1 MGYPDL
7 AFPETPDA
15 IDDLIAAL
23 NDAVGDVVTFERDVL
38 DVERPEDWG
47 AVELVDVVNEYADGK
62 IIDQMYIVDIWA
74 SVSDRSSQWLREI
87 ESVLASFGDKLRYSL
102 TERAYLHDLKKVMWR
117 WRGELWSL
125 APAVP
130 AAGSGTEK
138 TDPTSNVPVQQE
150 DNDLDDLPF
159 TDPEEDPEDPDTW
172 PDEDEEA

>member
-23 NDAVGDVVTFERDVL
+23 NDAVGDLVTFERDVL

-47 AVELVDVVNEYADGK
+47 AVELVDTVNEYADGK

-87 ESVLASFGDKLRYSL
+87 EQVLAGFGDKLRYSL
-102 TERAYLHDLKKVMWR
+102 AERAYLHDLKKVMWR
-117 WRGELWSL
+117 WRGELWTL
-125 APAVP
+125 DAAAAPETP
-130 AAGSGTEK
+130 AE
-138 TDPTSNVPVQQE
+138 DPDE
-150 DNDLDDLPF
+150 DLDDLPF

>member
-7 AFPETPDA
+7 SFPETPDA

-23 NDAVGDVVTFERDVL
+23 NDAVGDVLTFERDVL

-47 AVELVDVVNEYADGK
+47 AVELVDTVNEYADGR

-125 APAVP
+125 AAEPVP
-130 AAGSGTEK
+130 
-138 TDPTSNVPVQQE
+138 E
-150 DNDLDDLPF
+150 DDELPF

-172 PDEDEEA
+172 PEEDPEEG

>member
-7 AFPETPDA
+7 SFPETPDA

-23 NDAVGDVVTFERDVL
+23 NDAVGDLVTFERDVL

-47 AVELVDVVNEYADGK
+47 AVELVDTVNEYADGR

-125 APAVP
+125 AAEPVP
-130 AAGSGTEK
+130 
-138 TDPTSNVPVQQE
+138 E
-150 DNDLDDLPF
+150 DDELPF

-172 PDEDEEA
+172 PEEDPEEG

>member
-7 AFPETPDA
+7 SFPETPDA

-23 NDAVGDVVTFERDVL
+23 NGAVGDVLTFERDVL

-47 AVELVDVVNEYADGK
+47 AVELVDTVNEYADGR
-62 IIDQMYIVDIWA
+62 IIDQMNIVDIWA
-74 SVSDRSSQWLREI
+74 SVGDRSSQWLREI

-102 TERAYLHDLKKVMWR
+102 TERAYLHDLKKVLWR

-125 APAVP
+125 AAEPAPEVP
-130 AAGSGTEK
+130 EEEEP
-138 TDPTSNVPVQQE
+138 DE
-150 DNDLDDLPF
+150 LPF

-172 PDEDEEA
+172 PEEDPEEG

>member
-7 AFPETPDA
+7 SFPETPDA

-23 NDAVGDVVTFERDVL
+23 NDAVGDVLTFERDVL

-47 AVELVDVVNEYADGK
+47 AVELVDTVNEYAAGR

-125 APAVP
+125 AAEPVP
-130 AAGSGTEK
+130 
-138 TDPTSNVPVQQE
+138 E
-150 DNDLDDLPF
+150 DDELPF

-172 PDEDEEA
+172 PEEDPEEG

>member
-7 AFPETPDA
+7 SFSETPDA

-23 NDAVGDVVTFERDVL
+23 NGAVGDVLTFERDVL

-47 AVELVDVVNEYADGK
+47 AVELVDTVNEYADGR

-74 SVSDRSSQWLREI
+74 SVGDRSSQWLREI
-87 ESVLASFGDKLRYSL
+87 ESVLAGFGDKLRYSL
-102 TERAYLHDLKKVMWR
+102 TERAYLHDLKKVLWR

-125 APAVP
+125 AAEPVP
-130 AAGSGTEK
+130 EEEP
-138 TDPTSNVPVQQE
+138 DE
-150 DNDLDDLPF
+150 LPF

-172 PDEDEEA
+172 PEEDPEEG

>member
-7 AFPETPDA
+7 SFPETPDA

-23 NDAVGDVVTFERDVL
+23 NDAVGDVLTFERDVL

-47 AVELVDVVNEYADGK
+47 AVELVDTVNEYADGR

-74 SVSDRSSQWLREI
+74 SVGDRSSQWLREI
-87 ESVLASFGDKLRYSL
+87 ESVLAGFGDKLRYSL
-102 TERAYLHDLKKVMWR
+102 TERAYLHDLKKVLWR

-125 APAVP
+125 AAEPAPEVP
-130 AAGSGTEK
+130 EEEEP
-138 TDPTSNVPVQQE
+138 DE
-150 DNDLDDLPF
+150 LPF

-172 PDEDEEA
+172 PEEDPEEG

>member
-7 AFPETPDA
+7 SFPESPDA

-23 NDAVGDVVTFERDVL
+23 NDAVGDVLTFERDVL

-47 AVELVDVVNEYADGK
+47 AVELVDTVNEYADGR

-74 SVSDRSSQWLREI
+74 SVGDRSSQWLREI
-87 ESVLASFGDKLRYSL
+87 ESVLAGFGDKLRYSL
-102 TERAYLHDLKKVMWR
+102 TERAYLHDLKKVLWR

-125 APAVP
+125 AAEPVP
-130 AAGSGTEK
+130 DE
-138 TDPTSNVPVQQE
+138 
-150 DNDLDDLPF
+150 LPF

-172 PDEDEEA
+172 PEEGPEEG

>member
-7 AFPETPDA
+7 SFPETPDA

-23 NDAVGDVVTFERDVL
+23 NEAVGDVLTFERDVL

-87 ESVLASFGDKLRYSL
+87 ESVLASFGDQLRYSL

-117 WRGELWSL
+117 WRGELWTL
-125 APAVP
+125 AAAPAPETP
-130 AAGSGTEK
+130 AEDPDEDL
-138 TDPTSNVPVQQE
+138 DPTE
-150 DNDLDDLPF
+150 DPLDPLPF